1 MRLMTQFED
10 SRATPIRNPNIVA
23 KKMPTTARTNV
34 FCKPTQYTSRKGDV
48 SAYSRNGEKLIPKPA
63 EVERNPNPDAI
74 PAFFRLIA
82 ALEIIPQTTHAK
94 NATNIAW
101 NIYARNF
108 GSFKSLTFGFSEPA
122 DMSVTVVVPS
132 PVRLRNPSLKQTLF
146 LILFGRASPVRA

>member
-1 MRLMTQFED
+1 MQTIVLRVPRM
-10 SRATPIRNPNIVA
+10 VA
-23 KKMPTTARTNV
+23 KKMPTIANTKV
-34 FCKPTQYTSRKGDV
+34 FCRPTQYTSIKGEV
-48 SAYSRNGEKLIPKPA
+48 SAYSRNGLKLMPNPA

-74 PAFFRLIA
+74 PAFFRLMA

-108 GSFKSLTFGFSEPA
+108 GSFKSLTLGFSEPA

-132 PVRLRNPSLKQTLF
+132 PVCSRNPSLKQTLF